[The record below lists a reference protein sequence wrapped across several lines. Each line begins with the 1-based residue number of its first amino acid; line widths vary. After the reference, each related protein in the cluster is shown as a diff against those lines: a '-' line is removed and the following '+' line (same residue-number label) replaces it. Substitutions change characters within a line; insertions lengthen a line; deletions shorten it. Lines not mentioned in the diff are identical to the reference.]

1 MEFII
6 KKIISDIHTW
16 DFFSVNWYKLLTN
29 KDIMSIKPDSLFLS
43 IKDNDI
49 NPSFIITST
58 NVY

>member
-43 IKDNDI
+43 MKDNDI
-49 NPSFIITST
+49 NPSFIIT

>member
-16 DFFSVNWYKLLTN
+16 NFFSVNWYKLLTN

-49 NPSFIITST
+49 NPSFIITGT

>member
-6 KKIISDIHTW
+6 KRIISDIHTW

-43 IKDNDI
+43 MKDNDI

>member
-16 DFFSVNWYKLLTN
+16 NFFSVNRYKLLTN
-29 KDIMSIKPDSLFLS
+29 KDIIVTIKPDSSFLS
-43 IKDNDI
+43 MNDNDI
-49 NPSFIITST
+49 NPSFIIT

>member
-29 KDIMSIKPDSLFLS
+29 KDIIVTIKPDSSFLS
-43 IKDNDI
+43 MKDNDI
-49 NPSFIITST
+49 NPSFIIT

>member
-6 KKIISDIHTW
+6 KKIISVIHTW

-29 KDIMSIKPDSLFLS
+29 KDIIVTIKPDSLFLS
-43 IKDNDI
+43 MKDNDI
-49 NPSFIITST
+49 NPSFIIT

>member
-16 DFFSVNWYKLLTN
+16 NFFSVNWYKLLTN
-29 KDIMSIKPDSLFLS
+29 KDIIVTIKPDSLFLS
-43 IKDNDI
+43 MKDNDI
-49 NPSFIITST
+49 NPSFIIT

>member
-29 KDIMSIKPDSLFLS
+29 KDVMSIKPDSLFLS

-49 NPSFIITST
+49 NPSFIIT

>member
-16 DFFSVNWYKLLTN
+16 NFFSVNWYKLLTN
-29 KDIMSIKPDSLFLS
+29 KDIIVFIKPDSLFLS
-43 IKDNDI
+43 MKDNDI
-49 NPSFIITST
+49 NPSFIIT

>member
-16 DFFSVNWYKLLTN
+16 NFFSVNWYKLLTN

-43 IKDNDI
+43 MKDNDI
-49 NPSFIITST
+49 NPSFIIT

>member
-29 KDIMSIKPDSLFLS
+29 KDIIVTIKPDSLFLS
-43 IKDNDI
+43 MKDNDI
-49 NPSFIITST
+49 NPSVIIT